1 MTGPVKT
8 LLWVRTLPACPTS
21 QCWHA
26 GSAGIQV
33 WGAMEVWGLGAM
45 EVRVPRF
52 GARWKRAYPE
62 VQRPK
67 GCLAIYTKAYDGT
80 PKQVARQPRYDSVP
94 APYPRSSLLH
104 SAFNRLTHPEYATGT
119 LLAFYRGEQDELSKE
134 MMEEIRMAT
143 NAISIQ
149 SDASV
154 TTALAGDR
162 MSGFEEL
169 YKRFYRRVY
178 SVCLRMTGN
187 VAEAED
193 LTQEV
198 FIQLHRKLGSFR
210 GEAAF
215 TTWLHRLTVNQV
227 LMHFRKR
234 SVRSELTTEDG
245 ELPDSVDPNT
255 INPETMPIVDR
266 IALETA
272 ISQLPP
278 GYRTVFVLH
287 DVEGYEH
294 EEIAKILGCSA
305 GTSKSQ
311 LHKARFK
318 LRRLLKQRAQA
329 A

>member
-1 MTGPVKT
+1 MATDVM
-8 LLWVRTLPACPTS
+8 TS
-21 QCWHA
+21 Q
-26 GSAGIQV
+26 
-33 WGAMEVWGLGAM
+33 LN
-45 EVRVPRF
+45 
-52 GARWKRAYPE
+52 
-62 VQRPK
+62 
-67 GCLAIYTKAYDGT
+67 
-80 PKQVARQPRYDSVP
+80 P
-94 APYPRSSLLH
+94 AVD
-104 SAFNRLTHPEYATGT
+104 AALTG
-119 LLAFYRGEQDELSKE
+119 
-134 MMEEIRMAT
+134 
-143 NAISIQ
+143 
-149 SDASV
+149 DA
-154 TTALAGDR
+154 

-169 YKRFYRRVY
+169 YKKHYRRVY
-178 SVCLRMTGN
+178 SICLRMTGN

-245 ELPDSVDPNT
+245 EVPDSVDPDT
-255 INPETMPIVDR
+255 VNPEAMPIVDR
-266 IALETA
+266 IALESA
-272 ISQLPP
+272 VAKLPP

-294 EEIAKILGCSA
+294 EEIAKLLGCSA

-311 LHKARFK
+311 LHKARLK
-318 LRRLLKQRAQA
+318 LRRLLRQKSLTDRSA